1 MADRLL
7 TIPQLK
13 KLIRKFTLKW
23 RGKLWLGMWR
33 IENYY
38 YDNLPKTEH
47 SRDGA
52 DIVGSCHTDW
62 RYLTADIDYGLKPM
76 MTMTDNQIERIV
88 LHELCHILVN
98 QMESPSYD
106 NEERV
111 VSHIATAWAFHA
123 GIND

>member
-1 MADRLL
+1 MVDRLL

-33 IENYY
+33 INNYY
-38 YDNLPKTEH
+38 HDNLSASEH
-47 SRDGA
+47 TRKGVDVVGA
-52 DIVGSCHTDW
+52 CTTDW

-76 MTMTDNQIERIV
+76 QTMTDNQIERIV
-88 LHELCHILVN
+88 VHELCHVVVN
-98 QMESPSYD
+98 QMREPTYD
-106 NEERV
+106 NEESV
-111 VSHIATAWAFHA
+111 VSHMTAAWAFHA